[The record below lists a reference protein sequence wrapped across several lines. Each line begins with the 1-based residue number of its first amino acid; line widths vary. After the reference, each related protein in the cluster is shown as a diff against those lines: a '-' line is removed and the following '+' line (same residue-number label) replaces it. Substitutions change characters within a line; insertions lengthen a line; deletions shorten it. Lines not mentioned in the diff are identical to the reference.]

1 MFKSITHIIY
11 DMDGLLLDTE
21 SLNEQ
26 VNSEIVQRYDKT
38 FTTEIKI
45 AIAGRSTLD
54 SAKII
59 VDSLNLPL
67 TIDEYLAARNKL
79 LYPLYPT
86 AQALPGTRE
95 LIQHL
100 AKHKIPQAIASSS
113 TRKHFEMKMMNHQ
126 QWSNMIQVITLG
138 DDPELK
144 RGKPAPDIFL
154 LTAQRLN
161 AIPEHCLVFEDSL
174 AGMKAAIAASMSV
187 VIIPDPVFDKQ
198 RFEDATQ
205 VLNSMTEFNPQAW
218 NLPGMS
224 RF

>member
-26 VNSEIVQRYDKT
+26 VNREIVQRYGKA

-54 SAKII
+54 SARII

-100 AKHKIPQAIASSS
+100 SKHKIPQAIASSS
-113 TRKHFEMKMMNHQ
+113 TRNHFEMKMVNHQ
-126 QWSNMIQVITLG
+126 KWLKIFEAVTLG

-144 RGKPAPDIFL
+144 QGKPAPDIFL
-154 LTAQRLN
+154 LAAKRLN
-161 AIPEHCLVFEDSL
+161 ALPEKCLVFEDSL
-174 AGMKAAIAASMSV
+174 AGMKAAIAAGMSV

>member
-1 MFKSITHIIY
+1 MFKSITHVIY

-26 VNSEIVQRYDKT
+26 VNSEIVQRYGKSFDAKL
-38 FTTEIKI
+38 KI
-45 AIAGRSTLD
+45 AIAGRTTID
-54 SAKII
+54 SARII
-59 VDSLNLPL
+59 IDTLSIPL
-67 TIDEYLAARNKL
+67 TVEEYIVERNKL
-79 LYPLYPT
+79 LYPLYST

-113 TRKHFEMKMMNHQ
+113 TRKHFEMKMVNHQ
-126 QWSNMIQVITLG
+126 QWSNMIQVMTLG

-161 AIPEHCLVFEDSL
+161 ADPRQCLVFEDSL
-174 AGMKAAIAASMSV
+174 AGMKAAIAAEMSV

-198 RFEDATQ
+198 PFQDATQ

-224 RF
+224 

>member
-1 MFKSITHIIY
+1 MGHANWTY
-11 DMDGLLLDTE
+11 ARVAT
-21 SLNEQ
+21 SLSFIFFS
-26 VNSEIVQRYDKT
+26 SEYDKT

-100 AKHKIPQAIASSS
+100 AIHKIPQAIASSS